1 MPALRSTCLSV
12 LASVVICFSS
22 AMGQNAAPA
31 VRIVN
36 PIDEEQLVTL
46 GGTVHPLANA
56 KNDRGAAPDS
66 TPLERIHLMLKRS
79 PSQQAALDQLV
90 SQLRT
95 PGHLSYHKWL
105 TPEQFGNQFAPS
117 DQDIATV
124 ETWLA
129 GHGFSV
135 AGALP
140 GKQVIEFSGNVGQ
153 FRSAFHAQ
161 IHEYQVNG
169 EKHFAKRK
177 QSANSGGNR
186 SRDWGICLAEQLPF
200 QKTVR
205 AFGESPV

>member
-1 MPALRSTCLSV
+1 
-12 LASVVICFSS
+12 
-22 AMGQNAAPA
+22 MGQNAAPA

-90 SQLRT
+90 SQLHT
-95 PGHLSYHKWL
+95 PGHPSYHKWL